1 MMDESFYTHTHT
13 HKKKKNN
20 NATKENT
27 QMTEKKKKL
36 RGLSTLK
43 KKNKVYGLK

>member
-27 QMTEKKKKL
+27 QMTEKKKNSEGCL
-36 RGLSTLK
+36 L
-43 KKNKVYGLK
+43 